1 MSVTGMLQQLRVA
14 SEYRERNIRAVMTP
28 NIFPG
33 IIALIIV
40 ALAVRGFRQAYNPII
55 RAERIRV
62 TSVAGRE
69 FWMPLWWR
77 PFTLVTTVALGAAA
91 LAYLAVLIFSQ

>member
-1 MSVTGMLQQLRVA
+1 
-14 SEYRERNIRAVMTP
+14 MTSKTL
-28 NIFPG
+28 PG
-33 IIALIIV
+33 ITALIVV
-40 ALAVRGFRQAYNPII
+40 ALAVRGFSQVYNPAI

-77 PFTLVTTVALGAAA
+77 SFTMVTTIAFGAAA
-91 LAYLAVLIFSQ
+91 LAYVAVLVFFQ

>member
-1 MSVTGMLQQLRVA
+1 
-14 SEYRERNIRAVMTP
+14 MTSKTL
-28 NIFPG
+28 PG
-33 IIALIIV
+33 ITALIVV
-40 ALAVRGFRQAYNPII
+40 ALAVRGFRQVYNPTI

-77 PFTLVTTVALGAAA
+77 SFTMVTTIAFGAAA
-91 LAYLAVLIFSQ
+91 LAYLAVLVLFQ